1 MSETSILAADIQSS
15 AVPAA
20 IAVDKPPSF
29 SQSRD
34 CAFLAAIAVLVS
46 ISSLIFYYRH
56 NAILLYGD
64 AVAHINIAR
73 RVFDSRTPGFFQ
85 LGTVWLPLP
94 HMLDIPFVFNDKL
107 WRTGIGASIPS
118 MLAYVAGTLG
128 IFRLVLGF
136 VGRRFVGRTAAWVAA
151 LIFAFNPNLIYM
163 QSTAM
168 TEPLYLALMIWALV
182 YFAEFVRLAST
193 DANRARSALQ
203 KCALFVGADMLVR
216 YDGWFLAAALGLAA
230 IIFVLVNKILVN
242 KIETR
247 PVRRALIEF
256 VLLCL
261 SVGGLWLAYNQ
272 ANYGNPLEWANG
284 PYSARAIQERS
295 RTATYPSYP
304 GENSART
311 SALYFLKVSRLNVAA
326 GRSEKF
332 LFSLSVMALLAAIFF
347 VRRVWPLALLWLPT
361 VFYVAC
367 VAWGSV
373 PIYVPQWYPFGYY
386 NVRYG
391 LQLLPAIAVFAGLLV
406 YLMDSFLPRRL
417 GLIIVTLIAVWSY
430 ASIWQGTPISLRE
443 AQVNGSARL
452 GFDKKL
458 GEELARLPQSARLMM
473 DCGAHSGAVQAAGIP
488 FSRVLRES
496 NPPLWEIALSHPA
509 ESADFLIAFPNDDVS
524 RAVRLFP
531 DHLTLVT
538 TIATPDGSRAF
549 IYKSGH

>member
-1 MSETSILAADIQSS
+1 MSETSIFAADIQSF
-15 AVPAA
+15 AVPAD
-20 IAVDKPPSF
+20 IDVDKPPSF

-34 CAFLAAIAVLVS
+34 CVFLAAIAALVS
-46 ISSLIFYYRH
+46 ISALVFYYRH

-94 HMLDIPFVFNDKL
+94 HMLDIPFVVNDKL
-107 WRTGIGASIPS
+107 WRTGLGASIPS
-118 MLAYVAGTLG
+118 MLAYIAGTLG
-128 IFRLVLGF
+128 IFRLVQGF
-136 VGRRFVGRTAAWVAA
+136 TGRTAAWLAA

-182 YFAEFVRLAST
+182 YFADFVRLAKGE
-193 DANRARSALQ
+193 ANCGRLALE
-203 KCALFVGADMLVR
+203 KCALFVGADMMVR
-216 YDGWFLAAALGLAA
+216 YDGWFLAGALGLAA

-311 SALYFLKVSRLNVAA
+311 AALYFLKVSRLNVAA
-326 GRSEKF
+326 GCSEKF
-332 LFSLSVMALLAAIFF
+332 LFSLSVIALLVALFF
-347 VRRVWPLALLWLPT
+347 VRRVWPLALLWLPV

-391 LQLLPAIAVFAGLLV
+391 LQLLPAVAVFAGLLV
-406 YLMDSFLPRRL
+406 YFMDSFLPRRL
-417 GLIIVTLIAVWSY
+417 GLLIVTLIAIWSY

-452 GFDKKL
+452 AFDKEL
-458 GEELARLPQSARLMM
+458 GEELAQLPQSARLMM

-488 FSRVLRES
+488 FGRVLRES
-496 NPPLWEIALSHPA
+496 NPPQWEIALSHPA
-509 ESADFLIAFPNDDVS
+509 DSADFLIAFPNDDVY
-524 RAVRLFP
+524 RAARLFP

-549 IYKSGH
+549 IYKSGR